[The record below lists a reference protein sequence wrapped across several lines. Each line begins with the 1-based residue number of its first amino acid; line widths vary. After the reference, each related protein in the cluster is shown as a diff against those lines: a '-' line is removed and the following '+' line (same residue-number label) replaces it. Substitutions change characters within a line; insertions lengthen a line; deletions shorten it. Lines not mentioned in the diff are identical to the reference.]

1 MDTNKQ
7 KCEELRKIRMQM
19 ANVLGIPDLIRKEPC
34 NFEGEC
40 NGTCPACYME
50 ERALMDK
57 LYELHSNGL
66 LAAVYGDK
74 TQKLKNEIDE
84 SYWEDLLKVEDILDG
99 EIIAETADSSG
110 GESFETH
117 TLGQVR
123 PFSEEDFGLQSP
135 FRTDKSFINNLV
147 SPFRTDKHKDK
158 KG

>member
-1 MDTNKQ
+1 
-7 KCEELRKIRMQM
+7 M
-19 ANVLGIPDLIRKEPC
+19 ADVLGISDLIRKEPC

-40 NGTCPACYME
+40 KGTCPACYME

-66 LAAVYGDK
+66 IAAVYGDK
-74 TQKLKNEIDE
+74 TQKLKNEIE
-84 SYWEDLLKVEDILDG
+84 ASHWEDLLKVEDILDG
-99 EIIAETADSSG
+99 DIIAETDSDESEYNVDETADSSE